1 MLALVAAVL
10 CSPLGPGTKLL
21 EPIRYR
27 QLTVIP
33 VARTEPGR
41 KGTDYLTLAAGL
53 ESKQV
58 AVAETGSVNMVQVRN
73 GSGRP
78 LLLLAGEI
86 ILGGQQDR
94 VIAQGVIVAPRETA
108 MVAVYCV
115 EHGRWSGE
123 NLFRAAG
130 GMAEAG
136 VRAAAEFDSSQQGV
150 WDRVALKS
158 MKLGAAPATG
168 TYRNLAVGEEGR
180 RAAEPFRAHLRA
192 ALEKLPERDRLVGL
206 VAAING
212 RIASVD
218 LFADPALFARYRD
231 ALLDSYF
238 ISAADVP
245 ETADAAK
252 APTGEMVGGFI
263 SSAKEAPAT
272 PMSET
277 SAGRALRRKAAKVQ
291 ASELL
296 PRDSTVPV
304 MESYQAR

>member
-158 MKLGAAPATG
+158 MKLGATPATG

-212 RIASVD
+212 RISSVE

>member
-1 MLALVAAVL
+1 MLALAAAVL
-10 CSPLGPGTKLL
+10 CSVLGPGTTLL
-21 EPIRYR
+21 EAIRYR

-33 VARTEPGR
+33 VARTEPAR

-53 ESKQV
+53 ESRQV
-58 AVAETGSVNMVQVRN
+58 VVAETGSVNVVQVRN
-73 GSGRP
+73 SSGRP

-115 EHGRWSGE
+115 EHGRWSGADKF
-123 NLFRAAG
+123 NAVG

-136 VRAAAEFDSSQQGV
+136 VRAEAVFESSQQGV

-158 MKLGAAPATG
+158 RKLGAAPVTG

-192 ALEKLPERDRLVGL
+192 ALEKLPQRDRLVGL

-212 RIASVD
+212 RITSVD
-218 LFADPALFARYRD
+218 LFADPKLFARYRD

-252 APTGEMVGGFI
+252 TPSEEAVGNFI
-263 SSAKEAPAT
+263 SAAKNAPAT

-277 SAGRALRRKAAKVQ
+277 SAGRALRRRAKDVQ

-296 PRDSTVPV
+296 PHDSTVPV

>member
-1 MLALVAAVL
+1 MLVLVAAVL
-10 CSPLGPGTKLL
+10 CSALGPGTTLL

-33 VARTEPGR
+33 VARTEPAR
-41 KGTDYLTLAAGL
+41 NGTDYLTLAAGL
-53 ESKQV
+53 EGKQV
-58 AVAETGSVNMVQVRN
+58 VVAETGSVNVVQVRN
-73 GSGRP
+73 GSPRP

-86 ILGGQQDR
+86 ILGGRQDR

-115 EHGRWSGE
+115 EHGRWSGADR
-123 NLFRAAG
+123 FSGAG

-136 VRAAAEFDSSQQGV
+136 VRAAAEFESSQQGV

-158 MKLGAAPATG
+158 RKLGAAPTTG

-218 LFADPALFARYRD
+218 LFADPKLFARYRD

-252 APTGEMVGGFI
+252 APTAKAVDNFV
-263 SSAKEAPAT
+263 SAAKEAPAT

-277 SAGRALRRKAAKVQ
+277 SAGRALRRRAKDVQ

-296 PRDSTVPV
+296 PRDSTLPV

>member
-1 MLALVAAVL
+1 MLALLATVL
-10 CSPLGPGTKLL
+10 CSALGPGTTLL

-27 QLTVIP
+27 QLTLIP
-33 VARTEPGR
+33 VARTEPAR
-41 KGTDYLTLAAGL
+41 NGTDYLTLAAGL

-58 AVAETGSVNMVQVRN
+58 VVAEAGSVNLVQVRN
-73 GSGRP
+73 GSKRP
-78 LLLLAGEI
+78 LLLLAGEN

-94 VIAQGVIVAPRETA
+94 VVAQGVIVAPRETA

-115 EHGRWSGE
+115 EHGRWSGADR
-123 NLFRAAG
+123 FIAAG
-130 GMAEAG
+130 GLAEAG
-136 VRAAAEFDSSQQGV
+136 VRAAAEFESSQQGV
-150 WDRVALKS
+150 WDRVAVKS
-158 MKLGAAPATG
+158 RKLGAAPATG

-218 LFADPALFARYRD
+218 VFADPKLFARYRD

-252 APTGEMVGGFI
+252 APTAEAVGNFI
-263 SSAKEAPAT
+263 AAVKNAPAT
-272 PMSET
+272 PVSET
-277 SAGRALRRKAAKVQ
+277 SAGRALRRRAKDVQ

-296 PRDSTVPV
+296 PRDSTQPV
-304 MESYQAR
+304 LESYQAR